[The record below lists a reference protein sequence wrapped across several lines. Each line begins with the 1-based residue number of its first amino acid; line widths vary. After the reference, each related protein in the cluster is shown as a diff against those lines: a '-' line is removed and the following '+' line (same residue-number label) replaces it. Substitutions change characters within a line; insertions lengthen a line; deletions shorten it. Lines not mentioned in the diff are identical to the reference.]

1 MNGNENIIAKINSK
15 YIFNNIFEYTYLTF
29 FKYNLIKYS
38 KLLQE
43 KFEISKTE
51 FEKISSIISLK
62 LIYPEI
68 ILENKN
74 KLLAAS
80 KEIKTTFK
88 ELMKKIIPVL
98 FEKKMKD
105 FFENNELE
113 YFPINNE
120 KMIELLIQFF

>member
-1 MNGNENIIAKINSK
+1 MSGNENIIAKINSK

-51 FEKISSIISLK
+51 FEKISLIIKLK

-74 KLLAAS
+74 KLLASS
-80 KEIKTTFK
+80 KEIKSTLK
-88 ELMKKIIPVL
+88 ELIVL
-98 FEKKMKD
+98 YLIKEK
-105 FFENNELE
+105 
-113 YFPINNE
+113 
-120 KMIELLIQFF
+120 